1 MAAFPL
7 SSPAFMQGSLIPK
20 KFTCDGN
27 NVSPV
32 LNWSNV
38 PAGTRS
44 LALITDDP
52 DAPVGTFTHWVL
64 YNLAPSMSGL
74 PEAVAKISQVPGIG
88 THGNNSYGRPGYDG
102 PCPPRG
108 APHRY
113 FFTLY
118 ALDLPPDL
126 PPGLTPT
133 RLQSAMHGHILAEG
147 QYMGKYQR

>member
-20 KFTCDGN
+20 KFTCDGA
-27 NVSPV
+27 NVSPA
-32 LNWSNV
+32 LNLSSL
-38 PAGTRS
+38 PPGTHS

-52 DAPVGTFTHWVL
+52 DAPVGMFTHLVL
-64 YNLAPSMSGL
+64 YNIAPSLTGL
-74 PEAVAKISQVPGIG
+74 PEAVPKIAQVAGIG
-88 THGNNSYGRPGYDG
+88 AHGNNSYGRPGYDG

-113 FFTLY
+113 YFTLY
-118 ALDLPPDL
+118 ALDLPPAQ

-133 RLQSAMHGHILAEG
+133 KLQVAMRGHILAE
-147 QYMGKYQR
+147 